1 MTGLFAFSILLRVI
15 KSRRLLAKT
24 TRVVQVAVQVEH
36 TFAHS
41 NLLLKFYHT
50 SNLLPS
56 DFAEGLSFKP
66 TTTTYNTLM
75 KACGSDYYHAKALMD
90 EMKTE
95 GLFPNQISWSILADI
110 CGSSGNVE
118 GALQVTHRLIW
129 LRLIYLF
136 LLPRFLAL
144 IAIL

>member
-36 TFAHS
+36 TCAHLNTNMS
-41 NLLLKFYHT
+41 YHT

-129 LRLIYLF
+129 FRIIYLF
-136 LLPRFLAL
+136 LLPRFLAV
-144 IAIL
+144 IVIL